1 MNVNRSLFCA
11 LTRVDCHRFRLF
23 RARAA
28 SLVTKFPSME
38 VFIRIPKMISTSSGS
53 KTYEKLRVC
62 CISQVCFNPSYSQS
76 GSDLPSYAVTLSIS
90 CILWIYI
97 YLTAWS
103 EYVLAVKGI
112 FNKRHFAKRAIKID
126 ENTSPRG
133 KMCAFIEIDSR
144 CETIGARSKFI
155 MRDVNERN
163 STDTEWRKSFS
174 QTLSSMTRAWVRV
187 WEWVANSVP
196 RSYKI
201 SGKFGKRL
209 KPRLH
214 NCIRHVNLCDF
225 CFDFSFNLCRKIA
238 VI

>member
-112 FNKRHFAKRAIKID
+112 FKKRHFAKRAIKID
-126 ENTSPRG
+126 ENTSPAGR
-133 KMCAFIEIDSR
+133 CALSLKSIVDAKQSVPAR
-144 CETIGARSKFI
+144 NLLCETSMSAIQPTRS
-155 MRDVNERN
+155 DVNRFRKRYRR
-163 STDTEWRKSFS
+163 WRAHECVCENE
-174 QTLSSMTRAWVRV
+174 LLIRCL
-187 WEWVANSVP
+187 VATK
-196 RSYKI
+196 YQ
-201 SGKFGKRL
+201 
-209 KPRLH
+209 
-214 NCIRHVNLCDF
+214 VNLGKD
-225 CFDFSFNLCRKIA
+225 
-238 VI
+238 